1 MTFFSQVK
9 KSRDEDYIERR
20 EGELESL
27 DKIEIA
33 EDLSVEEEDEDLLCY
48 ENIEEIEGYLNAKEI
63 EKENNNLGC
72 KEGLQSLEKASNGDK
87 DELECNESFEDIE
100 KVVMTQ

>member
-48 ENIEEIEGYLNAKEI
+48 ENIEEIWPDYPT
-63 EKENNNLGC
+63 
-72 KEGLQSLEKASNGDK
+72 K
-87 DELECNESFEDIE
+87 DDFFFNEDEY
-100 KVVMTQ
+100 